1 MHHIPRD
8 RLRAISSEGKP
19 FSPGMANKQMNKEVR
34 TIAGL
39 RCAAL
44 YAICVTYGKPWRER
58 CQEMHSAIRYDRRI
72 GGSMWYTDAERR
84 KLRLRPRRSHSAYD
98 RVDLIPRKKNGNG
111 PYDRLFLTARSAD
124 AFRDSTNC
132 PRDARALWNCREQKH
147 ESRNTANKLSFPSN
161 APWADPDSADRS
173 DLPFKDIRLSND
185 FGNALKRARRES
197 ANGRNQCNFRPR
209 ISGNTQRIQLT
220 GITFA
225 RFSFQAFAMAP
236 RVSLSLSARRHERR
250 RSGTRDGVPARAMPR
265 PVSSEETSHPLGE
278 RPRRRCCLT
287 DAEGRGA
294 NKTEEREKWWD
305 STLRPTSVL
314 RHGSASTGACD
325 RRLASRRA
333 RRTHLVVRL
342 GASPRS
348 LRAIDS
354 GARPPRKNRADLRPF
369 SLAFSLSLPVPRS
382 SSYLR
387 P

>member
-1 MHHIPRD
+1 MKKYAWSPVFDVPFYTQFALLTANLGARGAKRCIRLLATIVESADQRD
-8 RLRAISSEGKP
+8 TRML
-19 FSPGMANKQMNKEVR
+19 
-34 TIAGL
+34 
-39 RCAAL
+39 
-44 YAICVTYGKPWRER
+44 
-58 CQEMHSAIRYDRRI
+58 SAE
-72 GGSMWYTDAERR
+72 S
-84 KLRLRPRRSHSAYD
+84 SAYD
-98 RVDLIPRKKNGNG
+98 RVDLIPRKKNGSG

-147 ESRNTANKLSFPSN
+147 ESRNTSTNC
-161 APWADPDSADRS
+161 RS
-173 DLPFKDIRLSND
+173 RRTLLEWIRIPLI
-185 FGNALKRARRES
+185 GATCRL
-197 ANGRNQCNFRPR
+197 R
-209 ISGNTQRIQLT
+209 ISGFQMISDGAETRATRIRERKEPVQLSSSYFRQHSADSAHWY
-220 GITFA
+220 ITFA
-225 RFSFQAFAMAP
+225 RFSFQAFAMAR

-354 GARPPRKNRADLRPF
+354 GARPPRKNRTDLRPF
-369 SLAFSLSLPVPRS
+369 SLAFSLSLPVPRP